1 MATTPVNNAS
11 VYGDFAGLEKLK
23 SGAARSDPAAVR
35 QVAQQFESLFAR
47 MMIKSMRDAVGKDPI
62 FGSDQA
68 QTYQGMY
75 DDQLSLEL
83 TKGKGLGL
91 ADMLVRQL
99 QQAGATAHAATTG
112 ALPATAAGAAGSA
125 SAAPRAA
132 GAAGAAGSALAMPRA
147 SASGSAS
154 SADRAGFISQ
164 VWPQAQQAA
173 QQLGVHPVS
182 LIAQAALE
190 TNWGRSIPRGVG
202 GASSN
207 NLFGIKAGASW
218 SGDSVT
224 TGTEEFQDG
233 ATRETSAAFR
243 AYASPGESFQ
253 DYVALLRA
261 NPRFSG
267 ALGSG
272 TNVASF
278 AAALQRGGYATDPD
292 YAHKMTA
299 VAGQVLATLSR
310 GATSAGAGALKF
322 ADTVPMTSAT
332 RGAPGEELGH
342 G

>member
-11 VYGDFAGLEKLK
+11 IYGDFAGLEKLK
-23 SGAARSDPAAVR
+23 SGAARSDPAALR
-35 QVAQQFESLFAR
+35 QVARQFESLFAR
-47 MMIKSMRDAVGKDPI
+47 MMIKSMRAAVGKDPI

-83 TKGKGLGL
+83 TRGKGLGL

-99 QQAGATAHAATTG
+99 QQSGATATAA
-112 ALPATAAGAAGSA
+112 AAGAAA
-125 SAAPRAA
+125 EA
-132 GAAGAAGSALAMPRA
+132 GRA
-147 SASGSAS
+147 SGMARAPAAGSAS
-154 SADRAGFISQ
+154 SADRAGFVSQ

-190 TNWGRSIPRGVG
+190 TNWGRSVPRSAS

-218 SGDSVT
+218 SGDPVIA
-224 TGTEEFQDG
+224 GTQEFQGG
-233 ATRETSAAFR
+233 AAHGTSAAFR

-253 DYVALLRA
+253 DYVALLQT

-278 AAALQRGGYATDPD
+278 AAALQQGGYATDPD
-292 YAHKMTA
+292 YAHKVTA
-299 VAGQVLATLSR
+299 VAGQVLATLGQGTRAASP
-310 GATSAGAGALKF
+310 ALKL
-322 ADTVPMTSAT
+322 AAAVPMTSAT
-332 RGAPGEELGH
+332 RQAPGEESGH

>member
-23 SGAARSDPAAVR
+23 SGAARNDPAAVR

-47 MMIKSMRDAVGKDPI
+47 MMIKSMREAVGKDPI

-68 QTYQGMY
+68 ETYQGMY
-75 DDQLSLEL
+75 DDQLSMEL
-83 TKGKGLGL
+83 TRGKGLGL

-99 QQAGATAHAATTG
+99 QQSGVTANTAVRGAAAAAGSAGAAGG
-112 ALPATAAGAAGSA
+112 ASSTPRASAAGSA
-125 SAAPRAA
+125 SAA
-132 GAAGAAGSALAMPRA
+132 
-147 SASGSAS
+147 
-154 SADRAGFISQ
+154 DRVSFISQ

-190 TNWGRSIPRGVG
+190 TNWGRNIPRSAS

-218 SGDSVT
+218 NGASVSA
-224 TGTEEFQDG
+224 GTQEFQGG
-233 ATRETSAAFR
+233 AAQQTSAAFR

-253 DYVALLRA
+253 DYVALLQTS
-261 NPRFSG
+261 PRFTGARGSG
-267 ALGSG
+267 AS
-272 TNVASF
+272 VASF
-278 AAALQRGGYATDPD
+278 AAALQQGGYATDPD
-292 YAHKMTA
+292 YAHKVTA
-299 VAGQVLATLSR
+299 VAGQVLAALGQ
-310 GATSAGAGALKF
+310 GATSAASPALKF
-322 ADTVPMTSAT
+322 ADAGPMTSAT
-332 RGAPGEELGH
+332 RQAPGEELGH

>member
-35 QVAQQFESLFAR
+35 EVARQFESLFAR
-47 MMIKSMRDAVGKDPI
+47 MMIKSMRAAVGKDPI

-83 TKGKGLGL
+83 TRGKGLGL

-99 QQAGATAHAATTG
+99 QQTG
-112 ALPATAAGAAGSA
+112 AAAKAAFGSRSPATAAGATGSA
-125 SAAPRAA
+125 PATARAP
-132 GAAGAAGSALAMPRA
+132 
-147 SASGSAS
+147 ASGSAS
-154 SADRAGFISQ
+154 SADRASFISQ
-164 VWPQAQQAA
+164 VWPQAEHAG

-190 TNWGRSIPRGVG
+190 TNWGRNIPRSAS

-207 NLFGIKAGASW
+207 NLFGVKAGASW
-218 SGDSVT
+218 NGGSIT
-224 TGTEEFQDG
+224 AGTQEFQGG
-233 ATRETSAAFR
+233 AARETSAAFR
-243 AYASPGESFQ
+243 AYASPAESFE
-253 DYVALLRA
+253 DYAALLQT

-272 TNVASF
+272 TSVASF

-292 YAHKMTA
+292 YAHKVTA
-299 VAGQVLATLSR
+299 VAGQVLATLSL
-310 GATSAGAGALKF
+310 GATSAGANALKF
-322 ADTVPMTSAT
+322 ADGRPIPTET
-332 RGAPGEELGH
+332 RHAPGEEFGH

>member
-1 MATTPVNNAS
+1 MTLPLTNALS
-11 VYGDFAGLEKLK
+11 GAAVGNSADVYTDFAGLAALK
-23 SGAARSDPAAVR
+23 REAKANDPEAIRAVAK
-35 QVAQQFESLFAR
+35 QYEGLFAR

-83 TKGKGLGL
+83 TRGKGLGL

-99 QQAGATAHAATTG
+99 RQSGATANA
-112 ALPATAAGAAGSA
+112 AAGGAAAEAGRASGMARAPAAGSA
-125 SAAPRAA
+125 S
-132 GAAGAAGSALAMPRA
+132 SAE
-147 SASGSAS
+147 
-154 SADRAGFISQ
+154 RAGFISQ

-190 TNWGRSIPRGVG
+190 TNWGRSVPRSAS

-218 SGDSVT
+218 NGDSVIA
-224 TGTEEFQDG
+224 GTQEFQGG
-233 ATRETSAAFR
+233 AAHGTSAVFR
-243 AYASPGESFQ
+243 VYASPGESFQ
-253 DYVALLRA
+253 DYAALLQR

-278 AAALQRGGYATDPD
+278 AAALQQGGYATDAD
-292 YAHKMTA
+292 YARKVTA
-299 VAGQVLATLSR
+299 VAGQVLATLGQGTHAASQ
-310 GATSAGAGALKF
+310 ALKLAGA
-322 ADTVPMTSAT
+322 VPMTSAT
-332 RGAPGEELGH
+332 RQAPGEELGH

>member
-11 VYGDFAGLEKLK
+11 IYGDFAGLEKLK
-23 SGAARSDPAAVR
+23 SGAARSDPAALR
-35 QVAQQFESLFAR
+35 QVARQFESLFAR

-83 TKGKGLGL
+83 TRGKGLGL

-99 QQAGATAHAATTG
+99 QQSGATAN
-112 ALPATAAGAAGSA
+112 TAAG
-125 SAAPRAA
+125 
-132 GAAGAAGSALAMPRA
+132 GAAAEAGRA
-147 SASGSAS
+147 SGMARAPAAGSAS
-154 SADRAGFISQ
+154 SADRAGFVSQ

-190 TNWGRSIPRGVG
+190 TNWGRSVPRSAS

-207 NLFGIKAGASW
+207 NLFGIKAGAGW
-218 SGDSVT
+218 NGDSVIA
-224 TGTEEFQDG
+224 GTQEFEGG
-233 ATRETSAAFR
+233 AAHETSAAFR
-243 AYASPGESFQ
+243 AYPSPGESFQ
-253 DYVALLRA
+253 DYVALLQT

-272 TNVASF
+272 TNLASF
-278 AAALQRGGYATDPD
+278 AAALQQGGYATDPD
-292 YAHKMTA
+292 YAHKLTA
-299 VAGQVLATLSR
+299 VAGQVLATLGEGTHAASP
-310 GATSAGAGALKF
+310 ALKLAGA
-322 ADTVPMTSAT
+322 VPMTSAT
-332 RGAPGEELGH
+332 RQAPGEESGH